1 MEPAEV
7 YEIPEEIINYD
18 PPVEA
23 VFVTFSD
30 GKKNRRIFSEPQVFS
45 EEEIEIINK
54 FEEYLK
60 DNGLTLPEG
69 YDLRDAYKH
78 IIAKKDFE
86 KAYSGVS
93 AYG

>member
-1 MEPAEV
+1 METAAV
-7 YEIPEEIINYD
+7 YEIPEEIINYN
-18 PPVEA
+18 PPEEA
-23 VFVTFSD
+23 VFVTFKD
-30 GKKNRRIFSEPQVFS
+30 GKRHRRIFAEPQVFS
-45 EEEIEIINK
+45 EEEIEVINK

-60 DNGLTLPEG
+60 DNGLSLPEG

-93 AYG
+93 IYS